1 MKKKFV
7 LILTVLAVMLGG
19 VAAFAMA
26 GSMQDPL
33 VSLDYLN
40 GTVKPSMSSEFG
52 KKANAAYAES
62 YQAAQARLDAEAEKV
77 RTQLGGSTNVS
88 SGNNLDQFTLQ
99 KRSYGDTISLHTG
112 SGFLFL
118 EGTALATAQNGELIN
133 VTQGMASSSMSL
145 EAGNRYLVGEGANVT
160 VNVQSEAALIAPVGQ
175 VQTTASGQAALPFT
189 DLIRDAWYYSA
200 ISFAYEKKL
209 FNGVSETQFA
219 PSGSVTRGM
228 LATVLY
234 RLAGEPAPS
243 GQSIRFSDVASGA
256 WYEKGILWSA
266 SVGIVNGMGDGSFA
280 PDSNVTREQLASM
293 LYRYAESY
301 AKLNTESTGD
311 LDRFSDQ
318 GSISGWAVKGLS
330 WAVGESI
337 LNGDP
342 SGALYPGYSASRAET
357 ATMIQRFSKLVP

>member
-7 LILTVLAVMLGG
+7 LILTLLAVMLGG
-19 VAAFAMA
+19 VAAFAIA

-40 GTVKPSMSSEFG
+40 GTVQPSMSSEFG
-52 KKANAAYAES
+52 KKANTAYGER
-62 YQAAQARLDAEAEKV
+62 YQAAQGRLDAEAEKV
-77 RTQLGGSTNVS
+77 RSQLGASTNPS
-88 SGNNLDQFTLQ
+88 SGNALDQFTPQ
-99 KRSYGDTISLHTG
+99 KRSYGDTITLHTG

-118 EGTALATAQNGELIN
+118 EGTAQATAQNGELIN
-133 VTQGMASSSMSL
+133 VTQGTASTSMFL
-145 EAGNRYLVGEGANVT
+145 QAGNRYLVGEGARVT
-160 VNVQSEAALIAPVGQ
+160 VTVQSEAALIAPVGQ
-175 VQTTASGQAALPFT
+175 VQTSTTGQAALPFT
-189 DLIRDAWYYSA
+189 DLLRDAWYFSA
-200 ISFAYEKKL
+200 ISFVYENKL

-219 PSGSVTRGM
+219 PNGSVTRGM

-234 RLAGEPAPS
+234 RLAGEPALS
-243 GQSIRFSDVASGA
+243 GQSVRFSDVASGA
-256 WYEKGILWSA
+256 WYEKGILWTA

-301 AKLNTESTGD
+301 AKLDTGVSGD
-311 LDRFSDQ
+311 LDRFSDR
-318 GSISGWAVKGLS
+318 GSISEWATKGLS
-330 WAVGESI
+330 WAVGAGI

-342 SGALYPGYSASRAET
+342 SGALLPGNSASRAET